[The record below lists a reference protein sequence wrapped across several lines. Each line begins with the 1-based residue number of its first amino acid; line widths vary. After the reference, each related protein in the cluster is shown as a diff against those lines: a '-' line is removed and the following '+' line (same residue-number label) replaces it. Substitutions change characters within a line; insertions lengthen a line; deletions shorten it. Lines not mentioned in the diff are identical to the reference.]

1 MNNNNIVFN
10 KMINKI
16 NESDINSEDLRKYLQ
31 LTNKNLFNKMIVK
44 YYKLNKD
51 YKIELKLIN
60 PNLKSDNQFDKKNT
74 KIYKNYLLTSY
85 CAKKI
90 CLYTNSKM
98 KKEIYEYFLNLDYL
112 LLNNNNNK
120 NETNNILIND
130 INNNMNNVKKMTI
143 NSKSYNPNSLL
154 DVVN

>member
-60 PNLKSDNQFDKKNT
+60 PNLKSDN
-74 KIYKNYLLTSY
+74 
-85 CAKKI
+85 
-90 CLYTNSKM
+90 
-98 KKEIYEYFLNLDYL
+98 
-112 LLNNNNNK
+112 
-120 NETNNILIND
+120 
-130 INNNMNNVKKMTI
+130 
-143 NSKSYNPNSLL
+143 
-154 DVVN
+154 